1 VTIRPSSAREWAPLS
16 RFLPLI
22 EGFFMSQTRIV
33 RASLLLAALCLNFAP
48 TAFAQSKDAKD
59 PKAAPVAL
67 APSEIVRPEVA
78 KALDQKKFGELMAA
92 KKFTEIDDMLKAAEA
107 FPNRSAEEDYVISRM
122 RLAHASTSGNADA
135 TIKYLEAVIASGRLP
150 KADMPNFIE
159 ALGNYYY
166 NKPNYPKAIEVFKRH
181 AAETG
186 NPAKTRSA
194 LTRAYYFGNDLPNA
208 KIELLNLLDDYAKV
222 GKMPDEKDLAL
233 LSNTAAK
240 LKDIPTYI
248 KAKEILIT
256 INPTDDNWSDLLKRV
271 LVKPTF
277 NQRLTIELFRLQ
289 AMAVKT
295 MQADEYQEL
304 IELCLIQGF
313 PTEAKKMVEIGYAN
327 GVLGQGSDA
336 PKHKKLREQATKAS
350 ADDIKNIAAGEASA
364 LKSKNGTGLVNLG
377 YAYVTMD
384 QYDKGIDLIKQGIAK
399 GGLKAPDDAV
409 LRLGMAYAKAGK
421 KDEALKTFAG
431 LKGEDGL
438 GDLARYWTMWLNR
451 PGQTAAAPAAP
462 AAPAAAAAPAAS
474 VTK

>member
-1 VTIRPSSAREWAPLS
+1 
-16 RFLPLI
+16 
-22 EGFFMSQTRIV
+22 MSHTRLV
-33 RASLLLAALCLNFAP
+33 RASLLLAALCLNIAP
-48 TAFAQSKDAKD
+48 SAFAQSKDKD
-59 PKAAPVAL
+59 GKPAAAAPI
-67 APSEIVRPEVA
+67 APSEIVRAEVA

-92 KKFTEIDDMLKAAEA
+92 KKFAEVDEMLKAAEA

-150 KADMPNFIE
+150 KADAPNFLE

-181 AAETG
+181 ATETG

-208 KIELLNLLDDYAKV
+208 KIELLNLLEDYAKT
-222 GKMPDEKDLAL
+222 GKQPDEKDLAL

-240 LKDIPTYI
+240 LKDIPTYVL
-248 KAKEILIT
+248 AKEKLIA

-271 LVKPTF
+271 LSNKNF
-277 NQRLTIELFRLQ
+277 NQRLTLELFRLQ
-289 AMAVKT
+289 AMAVKV
-295 MQADEYQEL
+295 MAVEEYVEM
-304 IELCLIQGF
+304 IELDLIQGF
-313 PTEAKKMVEIGYAN
+313 PTEAKKMLDAGYAN
-327 GVLGQGSDA
+327 GVLGVGSDA
-336 PKHKKLREQATKAS
+336 PKHKKLRDQANKAS

-384 QYDKGIDLIKQGIAK
+384 QFDKGIDLIKQGIAK

-409 LRLGMAYAKAGK
+409 LRLGAAYAKAGK
-421 KDEALKTFAG
+421 KDEALKVFAG
-431 LKGEDGL
+431 LNGDDGL
-438 GDLARYWTMWLNR
+438 GDLAKYWTMWLNR
-451 PGQTAAAPAAP
+451 PGQAAAPA
-462 AAPAAAAAPAAS
+462 AAPAAAAAAAPAAAS
-474 VTK
+474 APATTK

>member
-1 VTIRPSSAREWAPLS
+1 
-16 RFLPLI
+16 
-22 EGFFMSQTRIV
+22 MSHTRLV
-33 RASLLLAALCLNFAP
+33 RASLLLAALCLNIAP
-48 TAFAQSKDAKD
+48 NAYAQSKDKD
-59 PKAAPVAL
+59 GKAAAAAPL

-92 KKFTEIDDMLKAAEA
+92 KKFAEVDEMLKVAEA

-135 TIKYLEAVIASGRLP
+135 TIKFLEAVLASGRLP
-150 KADMPNFIE
+150 KADQPNFLE

-181 AAETG
+181 ATETG

-208 KIELLNLLDDYAKV
+208 KIELLNLMEDYAKT
-222 GKMPDEKDLAL
+222 GKQPDEKDLAL

-248 KAKEILIT
+248 LAKEKLIM

-271 LVKPTF
+271 LSNKNF
-277 NQRLTIELFRLQ
+277 NQRLTLELFRLQ
-289 AMAVKT
+289 ATAVKVMAVE
-295 MQADEYQEL
+295 EYVEM
-304 IELCLIQGF
+304 IELDLLQGF
-313 PTEAKKMVEIGYAN
+313 PTEAKKMLDAGYHN
-327 GVLGQGSDA
+327 GILGVGSDA
-336 PKHKKLREQATKAS
+336 PKHKKLRDQANKAS

-384 QYDKGIDLIKQGIAK
+384 QFDKGIDLIKQGIAK
-399 GGLKAPDDAV
+399 GGLKVPDDAV
-409 LRLGMAYAKAGK
+409 LRLGAAYAKAGK
-421 KDEALKTFAG
+421 KEEALKTFAT
-431 LKGEDGL
+431 LKGDDGL
-438 GDLARYWTMWLNR
+438 SDLAKYWTMWLNR
-451 PGQTAAAPAAP
+451 PGQDAAPAAAPAAP
-462 AAPAAAAAPAAS
+462 AAPAT
-474 VTK
+474 TK